1 MEEKKVRSSN
11 IELLRIVAMLMIVI
25 YHIVC
30 HCVIPQLTDS
40 ASIERMGNGYFNV
53 PAFYKK
59 LLIVDLIDP
68 WGQISNAIFILISGY
83 FMVSKGKS
91 VNLVKSA
98 KKLFI
103 QLVFSIAVLSIVSN
117 VIFHMWGNTSFISM
131 ENFESVNGR
140 SWYIGY
146 YFVVILIG
154 ALFIN
159 EYLLKLDKKG
169 YTIFL
174 TVSFVIT
181 QFTWSAGLLNGFS
194 SGLNLLLTGIF
205 LYSLGGFIRKYDSF
219 RNVRLYVYFLIILV
233 LNIFICVSN
242 YNVTMT
248 NIEVFNRDTP
258 DGIFYQSVISYDNS
272 NFIVL
277 VIAVCIFEI
286 FRRIKMPNSRI
297 INFIGAGTFMVYLVH
312 DNKFFYSLWG
322 MKDWIVDIYNT
333 PYRFMLDLLKW
344 GLATFAAGLA
354 VYILYLAI
362 AKVFEKTKWIFYKK
376 V

>member
-1 MEEKKVRSSN
+1 MLSREMYTEKYIHELHEKTGSDPALLERVIYAFSLLEAIQRVDLPFYFKGGTALMLLLKHPYRLSTDIDIVVQPGTNIDRYVNEAGKIFPFKSVDEDIRNARNNIEKRHFRFTYASPSSN
-11 IELLRIVAMLMIVI
+11 KDVTILMDVLFEDFRYKRSISCPIRNELLLNEGDDLSVT
-25 YHIVC
+25 
-30 HCVIPQLTDS
+30 IPCIDEILGEKLT
-40 ASIERMGNGYFNV
+40 
-53 PAFYKK
+53 AFA
-59 LLIVDLIDP
+59 P
-68 WGQISNAIFILISGY
+68 
-83 FMVSKGKS
+83 
-91 VNLVKSA
+91 
-98 KKLFI
+98 
-103 QLVFSIAVLSIVSN
+103 
-117 VIFHMWGNTSFISM
+117 HT
-131 ENFESVNGR
+131 
-140 SWYIGY
+140 
-146 YFVVILIG
+146 
-154 ALFIN
+154 
-159 EYLLKLDKKG
+159 
-169 YTIFL
+169 
-174 TVSFVIT
+174 
-181 QFTWSAGLLNGFS
+181 
-194 SGLNLLLTGIF
+194 TGIPF
-205 LYSLGGFIRKYDSF
+205 GQAKELEIIKQMYDCSTLF
-219 RNVRLYVYFLIILV
+219 DNME
-233 LNIFICVSN
+233 N

-258 DGIFYQSVISYDNS
+258 DGIFYQSVISYGNS